1 MPVQVGIVL
10 PTFYGGAY
18 EDNNPSMARLTEFGQ
33 RVEDMGF
40 HGLWVI
46 DHLVVAPPIY
56 RTAWLEP
63 LTVLSSMIAVTKRVT
78 VGTSILVTPIRTPA
92 ILAKTLNTMDYL
104 SNGRVILGSGVGW
117 WEQEFEVCGIP
128 KKERGE
134 RTEETVDILHKLGS
148 GASINH
154 EGKYWQFKDVTMTPR
169 PVQKRIPVWY
179 AGGSAAGHAN
189 DVYTPQVERVMR
201 RIARQGD
208 GWLSRAV
215 TNPELMK
222 KDWAMIQQYSK
233 EYGRDPK
240 EITFAH
246 LNLVCLTPDNDTNK
260 EEGYKRMAKIS
271 NMPKEDV
278 LADYMVGTKAEIL
291 KRLDNLVELGVRYF
305 VLWPTGFDYEL
316 LTWLKETVLHRYEKV
331 Q

>member
-1 MPVQVGIVL
+1 MPVKIGIVL

-18 EDNNPSMARLTEFGQ
+18 ADNQPTMPRLTEFAQ
-33 RVEDMGF
+33 KAEAMGF
-40 HGLWVI
+40 DGLWVI

-63 LTVLSSMIAVTKRVT
+63 LSVLAAVGAVTKRVKL
-78 VGTSILVTPIRTPA
+78 GTSILVTPIRTPS
-92 ILAKTLNTMDYL
+92 ILAKTFATMDYL
-104 SNGRVILGSGVGW
+104 TDGRMILGSGVGW
-117 WEQEFEVCGIP
+117 WDQEFEVSGVP

-134 RTEETVDILHKLGS
+134 RTEETVDIFHKLMSGS
-148 GASINH
+148 NINH
-154 EGKYWQFKDVTMTPR
+154 DGKYWQFKDITMEPR
-169 PVQKRIPVWY
+169 PIQPKIPVWY
-179 AGGSAAGHAN
+179 AGGSAAGHADN
-189 DVYTPQVERVMR
+189 VYTPQVEKVMR

-222 KDWAMIQQYSK
+222 KDWKMVQQYAK

-246 LNLVCLTPDNDTNK
+246 LNLVCLTADSDTNK

-278 LADYMVGTKAEIL
+278 LADYMVGPKAEIL
-291 KRLDNLVELGVRYF
+291 ARIDNLVELGVRYF
-305 VLWPTGFDYEL
+305 VLWPTGFDYAL
-316 LTWLKETVLHRYEKV
+316 LDWLKETVLHRYEKV
-331 Q
+331 A

>member
-1 MPVQVGIVL
+1 MPVQIGIVL

-18 EDNNPSMARLTEFGQ
+18 EDNNPTMARLTEFGQ

-117 WEQEFEVCGIP
+117 WDQEFEVCGFP

-134 RTEETVDILHKLGS
+134 RTE
-148 GASINH
+148 
-154 EGKYWQFKDVTMTPR
+154 
-169 PVQKRIPVWY
+169 
-179 AGGSAAGHAN
+179 
-189 DVYTPQVERVMR
+189 
-201 RIARQGD
+201 
-208 GWLSRAV
+208 
-215 TNPELMK
+215 
-222 KDWAMIQQYSK
+222 
-233 EYGRDPK
+233 
-240 EITFAH
+240 
-246 LNLVCLTPDNDTNK
+246 
-260 EEGYKRMAKIS
+260 
-271 NMPKEDV
+271 
-278 LADYMVGTKAEIL
+278 
-291 KRLDNLVELGVRYF
+291 
-305 VLWPTGFDYEL
+305 
-316 LTWLKETVLHRYEKV
+316 
-331 Q
+331 